1 MKKIM
6 LILGLVAVIATMT
19 VATTACSAAS
29 PDPYAYANSG
39 VDGSTEGHWK
49 KLSNSKQQAMQK
61 PIPKKYRGTWYAW
74 NVLKNRKERVKIKA
88 RSFEYAYRTKK
99 GRYAVLD
106 RYQGKQL
113 AAWNTK
119 YNHVSVNYILKKKSD
134 GRYKLFN
141 EKFVLHRTKQGV
153 RVTLPPEWI
162 DTLNHNYKVT
172 FRKKMKQPVMGHQKM
187 TKSFLSKTGH
197 LSSYYKKNDVYYT
210 LKFNK
215 GITHM
220 QFDVQ
225 SIWNGD
231 GPDVA
236 TDLDA
241 LMIGGDES
249 TYAKI
254 VSSSFKGN
262 KATFI
267 VLPPASLEDVYYKI
281 QFKRISKQ
289 YLVVDKIPKKNE
301 WFNGKKI
308 YRTPSLFGVRFVN
321 SNDI

>member
-6 LILGLVAVIATMT
+6 LTLGLVVAVAAMAVT
-19 VATTACSAAS
+19 TTACSAAS

-39 VDGSTEGHWK
+39 VNGSTEGHWK
-49 KLSNSKQQAMQK
+49 KLSKNKQKTMQK

-119 YNHVSVNYILKKKSD
+119 YNHVSANYILKKKSG

-153 RVTLPPEWI
+153 RVTLPPEWV
-162 DTLNHNYKVT
+162 DTINHNYKVT
-172 FRKKMKQPVMGHQKM
+172 FRKKMKQPAMGHPKM

-197 LSSYYKKNDVYYT
+197 LSPYFEDDDIYYT
-210 LKFNK
+210 WSFNK
-215 GITHM
+215 KMTRLW
-220 QFDVQ
+220 FNVQ
-225 SIWNGD
+225 SIWDGD
-231 GPDVA
+231 GVDTAGDVE
-236 TDLDA
+236 DLNSA
-241 LMIGGDES
+241 GDEAGYS
-249 TYAKI
+249 EIKSVKI
-254 VSSSFKGN
+254 KKNKITMIVAPAGESS
-262 KATFI
+262 
-267 VLPPASLEDVYYKI
+267 LYYKI
-281 QFKRISKQ
+281 QLSRISKQ
-289 YLVVDKIPKKNE
+289 YFVVDKIPKPNE
-301 WFNGKKI
+301 WFNGNKV

>member
-6 LILGLVAVIATMT
+6 LTLGLVAVIATMT

-29 PDPYAYANSG
+29 KSEYGNANILETSN
-39 VDGSTEGHWK
+39 EGHWQ
-49 KLSNSKQQAMQK
+49 KLSKNKQKAMQK
-61 PIPKKYRGTWYAW
+61 PVPKKYRGTWYTW
-74 NVLKNRKERVKIKA
+74 NVFKNRKERVKIKA

-119 YNHVSVNYILKKKSD
+119 YNHVSVNYILKKKSG
-134 GRYKLFN
+134 GRYKFYA
-141 EKFVLHRTKQGV
+141 EKFVLNRTKQGV
-153 RVTLPPEWI
+153 RVTLPDDW
-162 DTLNHNYKVT
+162 TSTVNYNFKVT
-172 FRKKMKQPVMGHQKM
+172 FRKKMKQPVMGHPKM

-197 LSSYYKKNDVYYT
+197 LSPYFEDDDIYYT

-215 GITHM
+215 AITHM

-225 SIWNGD
+225 SFWNGD
-231 GPDVA
+231 GPNVA
-236 TDLDA
+236 EDLEA
-241 LMIGGDES
+241 LKISGDES

-254 VSSSFKGN
+254 VYSSFKGN
-262 KATFI
+262 KVTLI
-267 VLPPASLEDVYYKI
+267 VYPPAGYDDVYYKI
-281 QFKRISKQ
+281 QFERISKR
-289 YLVVDKIPKKNE
+289 YLVVNKIPKANE
-301 WFNGKKI
+301 WFKGKKV